1 MKNIEVESRGPLSK
15 ERFLELNDFFK
26 HKGKF
31 IESKN
36 RILIAYSIFLPGQG
50 ISDRTK
56 DIRVRV
62 TNGIPEIIIK
72 IGRWGGSE
80 SRKEISILAHKGD
93 FDKLVEA
100 FGIMGFEK
108 GMLCVRNTEVYEY
121 KDVEFSLVEV
131 PNHSYY
137 FEAEKLISA
146 DQDREIAKQEIADV
160 CKKLKLDLFDDES
173 FYAYVEKLNKES
185 NELFEFK
192 NYTENYFKNRFNL

>member
-26 HKGKF
+26 QKGKF

-146 DQDREIAKQEIADV
+146 DQDGEITKQEIAGV
-160 CKKLKLDLFDDES
+160 CKELKLDLFDDES